1 MTTADQ
7 NEERLK
13 RLYDNVWNGED
24 LDVVDDLVGAE
35 YVIHDRE
42 IAEELGGPELYKALV
57 RMTREIFPDMAF
69 SLEDVIAADD
79 RVVVRWTMT
88 GTHEGPMSGVEPTG
102 RAVSLSAIEIN
113 RFEEGKLVETWIQSD
128 ILGLLQQL
136 GAVPVS
142 EDGEPE

>member
-69 SLEDVIAADD
+69 SLEDVIAVDD
-79 RVVVRWTMT
+79 RVVVRWTMR
-88 GTHEGPMSGVEPTG
+88 GTHEGGMMGVEPTG
-102 RAVSLSAIEIN
+102 REVSLSAIEIN

-128 ILGLLQQL
+128 MLGLLEQL
-136 GAVPVS
+136 GAMPVS